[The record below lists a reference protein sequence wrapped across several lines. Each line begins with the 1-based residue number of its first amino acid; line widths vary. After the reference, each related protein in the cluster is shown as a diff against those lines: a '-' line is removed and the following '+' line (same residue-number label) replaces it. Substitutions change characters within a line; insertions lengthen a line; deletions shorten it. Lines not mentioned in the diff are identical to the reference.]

1 MVATG
6 ISMAISSAGAV
17 FHGGSLKMELNSSM
31 QVLVIQ
37 TGGTIDKD
45 YPKRKGGYAFE
56 IGKSAARG
64 IIEQHNVPLR
74 FRYETVCRKDSQDI
88 TDEDRL
94 KLLTVCNDCSE
105 KLILITHGTD
115 TLLTTA
121 AFLGHQNLPKRI
133 ILTGAF
139 LPDKFKDSDAAFNV
153 GVALGALQCL
163 SSNGIYVAMN
173 GLVLPWRQAMRD
185 PDTGQYVP
193 K

>member
-1 MVATG
+1 M
-6 ISMAISSAGAV
+6 
-17 FHGGSLKMELNSSM
+17 
-31 QVLVIQ
+31 
-37 TGGTIDKD
+37 
-45 YPKRKGGYAFE
+45 
-56 IGKSAARG
+56 
-64 IIEQHNVPLR
+64 
-74 FRYETVCRKDSQDI
+74 
-88 TDEDRL
+88 
-94 KLLTVCNDCSE
+94 CNDCSE

-121 AFLGHQNLPKRI
+121 AFLGHQNLPKKI

-153 GVALGALQCL
+153 GLALGALQCL